1 MITCPDCGET
11 LPNGT
16 IICPDDGAD
25 LELGVLV
32 PPEVLPHRLMRRPP
46 SPEQTFEIIIEDFDL
61 PLGARPSF
69 SFLLSEVGEP
79 PLRIGRQDLSSSPPI
94 NPEVDLAPWLG
105 DDSNPTL
112 ISRIQCVIE
121 RRGDQLVL
129 RTMSDR
135 VPTYHRRTGESRA
148 RPLSMD
154 EYVDLEDYDMIYL
167 NHPHRHHVRLRI
179 RILHL

>member
-1 MITCPDCGET
+1 MITCPDCRKP

-25 LELGVLV
+25 LELGVV
-32 PPEVLPHRLMRRPP
+32 VSPEVLPRSLMRRPP
-46 SPEQTFEIIIEDFDL
+46 PPESTLEITIEDFNFTL
-61 PLGARPSF
+61 AARPTFSFPLG
-69 SFLLSEVGEP
+69 EVGDP
-79 PLRIGRQDLSSSPPI
+79 PLRIGRRDLNSSPPI
-94 NPEVDLAPWLG
+94 NPEVDLTSWLG
-105 DDSNPTL
+105 DDPDPTL

-135 VPTYHRRTGESRA
+135 VPTYHRRTSEPRA

-154 EYVDLEDYDMIYL
+154 EYVELHDYDMIYL
-167 NHPHRHHVRLRI
+167 NHPRGHHVCLRI
-179 RILHL
+179 RILHP